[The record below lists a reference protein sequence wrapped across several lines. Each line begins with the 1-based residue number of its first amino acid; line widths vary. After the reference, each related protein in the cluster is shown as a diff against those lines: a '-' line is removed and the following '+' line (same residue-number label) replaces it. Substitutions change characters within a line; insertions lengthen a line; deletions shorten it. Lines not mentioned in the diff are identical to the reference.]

1 MLNQDTILSLKKFGL
16 TEYESRTY
24 LVLNIYGSSIA
35 SFISKHTRIPSS
47 KIYDILN
54 SLRAKGMVEIC
65 STKPKKFRA
74 IGPNHAL
81 ASMIETRENGLRDL
95 KIVMNNVVKQLKP
108 LEESD
113 KSQIWSSMGRKMFYS
128 KAAEVLR
135 NSQESAISITSKF
148 PRNSYIEKE
157 FLDAVKR
164 GVNVKMLGIGELSEE
179 SMLRASWY
187 LKNGAE
193 IRTIP
198 IETKSVFGIN
208 DVNELAFKVNTNRE
222 CDFIW
227 SKNIALVSIMRLYFD
242 HLWNRSE
249 PMPLC
254 SLALLEK

>member
-35 SFISKHTRIPSS
+35 SFISKYTRIPSS

-54 SLRAKGMVEIC
+54 SLRAKGMVEVC
-65 STKPKKFRA
+65 ATKPKKFRA
-74 IGPNHAL
+74 IAPKHAL
-81 ASMIETRENGLRDL
+81 ASMIERRESGLNDL
-95 KIVMNNVVKQLKP
+95 KTVMKNILKRLKP
-108 LEESD
+108 LEDKD
-113 KSQIWSSMGRKMFYS
+113 KSQIWSSTGRKMFYS
-128 KAAEVLR
+128 KASEVLR
-135 NSQESAISITSKF
+135 NAEESAVSLTSKF
-148 PRNSYIEKE
+148 PRNPYIEKE
-157 FLDAVKR
+157 FLSAIKR
-164 GVNVKMLGIGELSEE
+164 GVNIKMLGIGDLSEE
-179 SMLRASWY
+179 SIIRASWY
-187 LKNGAE
+187 QKSGAE

-198 IETKSVFGIN
+198 LEIKSVFGIN

-227 SKNIALVSIMRLYFD
+227 SKNIALISIMRLYFD
-242 HLWNRSE
+242 HLWNRAE